1 MRRADKVFELKPS
14 VDALLITS
22 EKKQILLHGICEHAR
37 LSDCF
42 ERQELFYHGQPLYRD
57 G

>member
-22 EKKQILLHGICEHAR
+22 EKNRFYYTGFTSTLGYLIVLKDKSF
-37 LSDCF
+37 LS
-42 ERQELFYHGQPLYRD
+42 RTAVI
-57 G
+57 